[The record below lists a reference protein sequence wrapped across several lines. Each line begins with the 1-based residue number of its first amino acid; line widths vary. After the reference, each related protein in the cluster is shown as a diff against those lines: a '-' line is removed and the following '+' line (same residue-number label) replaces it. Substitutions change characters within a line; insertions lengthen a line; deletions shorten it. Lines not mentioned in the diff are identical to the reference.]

1 MGSGMIGDK
10 IRKGTRNTSVIS
22 SASYHRMLNRW
33 WKKSRLCGQRRV
45 CCW

>member
-22 SASYHRMLNRW
+22 SASYHRW
-33 WKKSRLCGQRRV
+33 WKKTRWCGQRRV